1 MTISPEGT
9 TPDDQQIPAS
19 AGADQVGPTPGNQP
33 TEQISTEQISTEQNS
48 TEQPTAQLPAVEAP
62 QPTQPLL
69 THQQPP
75 QQLPSQPMQQQP
87 YAPPQPPIA
96 PAQPVGWGHPAPVRP
111 TPALNATAPNL
122 ATDPSADP
130 FSLLNAYPP
139 AGPTGQQEPTGTRTS
154 TQTGSRRL
162 WISVVGA
169 AAAAALIAS
178 LGTAGLM
185 AGVLGD
191 NNNATTSSS
200 SLATIG
206 KARTDTAPVSG
217 STSDNP
223 NWEKVSA
230 AVAPSVV
237 AIQVT
242 TANGGAEGS
251 GVIIDAAGHVLT
263 NNHVVN
269 GADSVQVTLS
279 DGRLYKATIVG
290 ADSTTDLAVVQIT
303 DPPSDLAPA
312 AMGDSGAV
320 AVGEAVMAVG
330 NPLGLANTVT
340 TGIISALDRPVSAS
354 AESGTSV
361 VVTNAIQIDAA
372 INPGN
377 SGGPLFDAQG
387 RVIGITSSIATL
399 SGGSGSQ
406 SGSIGLGFAI
416 PINLAQNIA
425 GQLVKSGTAEHAF
438 LGVSLTDGN
447 ATASGTTRKGAVIQ
461 QVTSGSPADAAKLQ
475 VNDVVVAI
483 DGSPVAGAESLTAYV
498 RERAAGDTTKL
509 TIVRDGKVL
518 DVTVTLAAKAATVDQ
533 SSNSQQ
539 GGSGLGGSGQ
549 SGQNPLDPFN
559 RG

>member
-1 MTISPEGT
+1 MEQLPVE
-9 TPDDQQIPAS
+9 Q
-19 AGADQVGPTPGNQP
+19 NP
-33 TEQISTEQISTEQNS
+33 TEQLPVEQNPTEQLPVEQS
-48 TEQPTAQLPAVEAP
+48 TAQIPSAAQQPAPRPYSGQPYGAQP
-62 QPTQPLL
+62 QPAAPVLPL
-69 THQQPP
+69 
-75 QQLPSQPMQQQP
+75 
-87 YAPPQPPIA
+87 
-96 PAQPVGWGHPAPVRP
+96 GGGHPAPGQ
-111 TPALNATAPNL
+111 PAVASNPAATSNSAATANPTAAPN
-122 ATDPSADP
+122 SDP
-130 FSLLNAYPP
+130 FALLHAYPP
-139 AGPTGQQEPTGTRTS
+139 AAPVGPQTS
-154 TQTGSRRL
+154 TDVKPRRL

-191 NNNATTSSS
+191 NDTTTSS

-206 KARTDTAPVSG
+206 TASTDTAPVSG
-217 STSDNP
+217 STSNNP
-223 NWEKVSA
+223 AWEKVAA

-242 TANGGAEGS
+242 TAKGGGEGS
-251 GVIIDAAGHVLT
+251 GVVIDAAGHVLT

-290 ADSTTDLAVVQIT
+290 TDPTTDLAVVQIT
-303 DPPSDLAPA
+303 DPPSDLSPA
-312 AMGDSGAV
+312 ALGDSGAV

-354 AESGTSV
+354 AESGSDV

-399 SGGSGSQ
+399 SGSGSQ

-438 LGVSLTDGN
+438 LGVSLTDGD
-447 ATASGTTRKGAVIQ
+447 ATADGTTRKGAVVEN
-461 QVTSGSPADAAKLQ
+461 VTSGSPADKAKVQ
-475 VNDVVVAI
+475 AGDVVVAI
-483 DGSPVAGAESLTAYV
+483 DRSPVAGAESLTAYV
-498 RERAAGDTTKL
+498 RERTAGDTTKL
-509 TIVRDGKVL
+509 TLVRDGKVV
-518 DVTVTLAAKAATVDQ
+518 DVTVTLAAKAAAVDQ
-533 SSNSQQ
+533 SSSGQGSSGSGS
-539 GGSGLGGSGQ
+539 GGSRQ
-549 SGQNPLDPFN
+549 NGQNPLDPFA